1 MRDAILKMARIFHI
15 ITREDDALANGVI
28 DAQEKAGHETRVVD
42 LTEVGPDGDY
52 TVLLDEIYA
61 ADSVQVW

>member
-1 MRDAILKMARIFHI
+1 M

-28 DAQEKAGHETRVVD
+28 TAQEEAGHETRVVD
-42 LTEVGPDGDY
+42 LTQVGPNGDY
-52 TVLLDEIYA
+52 SVLLDEIYA

>member
-1 MRDAILKMARIFHI
+1 MARIFHI
-15 ITREDDALANGVI
+15 ITREDDTLANGVI
-28 DAQEKAGHETRVVD
+28 TAQEKSGHETRVVD
-42 LTEVGPDGDY
+42 LTHVGPDGDY

>member
-1 MRDAILKMARIFHI
+1 MARIFHM

-28 DAQEKAGHETRVVD
+28 ERQEAAGHETRVVD
-42 LTEVGPDGDY
+42 LTQADPDGDY